1 MGPKAMKYDMPFR
14 EWATSAKVRS
24 PLSEEYVGR
33 NDWENG
39 LLFTPELVPC
49 VAHPIVQRRGPEAA
63 RWLLAQA
70 LYANLEFT
78 QVLEHQVVNNAVYTI
93 ARGESGF
100 VMPAQMT
107 ADAWNILVDES
118 FHGKLTADLSRRVQ
132 ALTGIGKRV
141 ARVPAFYLRLQREFA
156 RADVS
161 IRPLLPLFFCSIS
174 ETLITRTLVEIPR
187 DPRVIDA
194 VRQVMKDHAEDES
207 KHHRFFA
214 SFMTEAW
221 PQLSERMRQRIGPLL
236 PTFMS
241 IFIDTD
247 IAGVRSQLC
256 EIGLDD
262 SQADE
267 VIEQC
272 YGGQNLIQARRNG
285 ATASIR
291 TLQKIGVTD
300 SAHVQDELVRL
311 GLVCEDIEEEI
322 A

>member
-1 MGPKAMKYDMPFR
+1 MKYDLPFR

-24 PLSEEYVGR
+24 PLAVESAEG
-33 NDWENG
+33 NDWVRG

-49 VAHPIVQRRGPEAA
+49 VAHPLVQERGHEAT

-78 QVLEHQVVNNAVYTI
+78 QVLEHQVVNSAVYTI

-100 VMPAQMT
+100 SMPAEMT
-107 ADAWNILVDES
+107 TDAWNILVDES
-118 FHGKLTADLSRRVQ
+118 FHGKLTADLSRLAEAR
-132 ALTGIGKRV
+132 TGIRKRV
-141 ARVPAFYLRLQREFA
+141 AKSPAFYLRLQRELA
-156 RADVS
+156 RADAS
-161 IRPLLPLFFCSIS
+161 IKPLLPLFFCAIS

-187 DPRVIDA
+187 DPRVMDA

-214 SFMTEAW
+214 SFLAEAW
-221 PQLSERMRQRIGPLL
+221 PQLSERMKQRIGPLL

-241 IFIDTD
+241 IFIDAD
-247 IAGVRSQLC
+247 IAGMRGHLR
-256 EIGLDD
+256 EIGLSDR
-262 SQADE
+262 QADE
-267 VIEQC
+267 VIDEC
-272 YGGQNLIQARRNG
+272 YCDRKLANARRNG
-285 ATASIR
+285 AKASIS
-291 TLQKIGVTD
+291 TLRRIGVTD

-311 GLVCEDIEEEI
+311 ELISQDIKEEI